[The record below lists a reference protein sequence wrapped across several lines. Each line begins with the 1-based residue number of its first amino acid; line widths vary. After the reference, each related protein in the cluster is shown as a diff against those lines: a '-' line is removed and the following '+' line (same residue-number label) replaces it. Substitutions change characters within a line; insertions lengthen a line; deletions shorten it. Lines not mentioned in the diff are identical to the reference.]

1 MRGGAGASG
10 RAAEVSEAL
19 ATGGPE
25 VRGAGAGVRG
35 ETARV
40 CLRGRAGATGWAE
53 LRGGAGVR
61 GGAGATGWVELRGG
75 AAEVRGGAGVS
86 RGAAMR
92 LPLVSGLPSL
102 GFGG

>member
-40 CLRGRAGATGWAE
+40 CLRGRDGASGWAE
-53 LRGGAGVR
+53 ARGGAGVR
-61 GGAGATGWVELRGG
+61 GEAGVSGG
-75 AAEVRGGAGVS
+75 ARVRGGAGVS
-86 RGAAMR
+86 RGAAVR

-102 GFGG
+102 GSGG

>member
-1 MRGGAGASG
+1 MRGRAGASG

-40 CLRGRAGATGWAE
+40 CLRGRAGARGWAD
-53 LRGGAGVR
+53 
-61 GGAGATGWVELRGG
+61 
-75 AAEVRGGAGVS
+75 VRGGAGVS

>member
-40 CLRGRAGATGWAE
+40 CLRGRAGATGWA
-53 LRGGAGVR
+53 A
-61 GGAGATGWVELRGG
+61 
-75 AAEVRGGAGVS
+75 VRGGAGVS

-92 LPLVSGLPSL
+92 LPLVSWHPSL
-102 GFGG
+102 GSGG

>member
-10 RAAEVSEAL
+10 RAAEVSEGAG

-40 CLRGRAGATGWAE
+40 CLRGGAE
-53 LRGGAGVR
+53 
-61 GGAGATGWVELRGG
+61 AT
-75 AAEVRGGAGVS
+75 
-86 RGAAMR
+86 
-92 LPLVSGLPSL
+92 
-102 GFGG
+102 